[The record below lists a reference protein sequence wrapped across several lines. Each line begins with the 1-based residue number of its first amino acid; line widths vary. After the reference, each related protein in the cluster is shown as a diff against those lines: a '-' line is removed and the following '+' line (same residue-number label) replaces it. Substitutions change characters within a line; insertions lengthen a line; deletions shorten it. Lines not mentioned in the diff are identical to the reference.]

1 MDPWTRW
8 LAGQH
13 GQFAVWQLREAGFTR
28 AQIRTRTERHRR
40 VFDGVHGTGH
50 APLTDEQWWWAA
62 TLTHPRTALSD
73 ESAAA
78 RHGFWDRRRP
88 FETVTRQ
95 GSGGPERHGRLMVRR
110 SLRMDDVVMIDGLP
124 TMNAARTVLDLVAR
138 QRSLDAAKRV
148 VRDALRTK
156 AVTPAGLRT
165 VLARH
170 AGRRGVARLRAIT
183 DEYADLPIHLTRS
196 DAEALVLA
204 VLAEAAVP
212 PPRVNVRI
220 AGEEA
225 DFSWWD
231 VRRIIELDGPQW
243 HGFRTEDER
252 KTRAWE
258 AAGWTVHRLPTDDV
272 YAFPGR
278 LLALAPPTRLERW
291 WL

>member
-1 MDPWTRW
+1 MDPWTRG
-8 LAGQH
+8 LARQH
-13 GQFAVWQLREAGFTR
+13 GQLAVWQLREVGFTR

-78 RHGFWDRRRP
+78 RFGFWDRRRP

-95 GSGGPERHGRLMVRR
+95 GSGGPVRHGRLLVRR
-110 SLRMDDVVMIDGLP
+110 SLRTEDVVVIDGLP
-124 TMNAARTVLDLVAR
+124 TMSAARTVLDLVAR
-138 QRSLDAAKRV
+138 QRSLEAAN
-148 VRDALRTK
+148 
-156 AVTPAGLRT
+156 
-165 VLARH
+165 
-170 AGRRGVARLRAIT
+170 
-183 DEYADLPIHLTRS
+183 LPLHLTRS
-196 DAEALVLA
+196 DAEALGLA
-204 VLAEAAVP
+204 LLANAAVP

-220 AGEEA
+220 AGVEA

-231 VRRIIELDGPQW
+231 LRRIIELDGPQW

-258 AAGWTVHRLPTDDV
+258 AAGWSVHRLPTDNV

-278 LLALAPPTRLERW
+278 LLALAPPTMLERW